1 MSQHKQG
8 LDFMQAGVLKHLWSK
23 AVEVIQQRKCH
34 IKMSDR
40 RREPEA
46 RGGWRRQKVC
56 TQEEVSPRS
65 RRDVGKWQLSQV
77 TRRIEVVMGF

>member
-1 MSQHKQG
+1 
-8 LDFMQAGVLKHLWSK
+8 MQAGVLKHLWSK

-46 RGGWRRQKVC
+46 RGDGEGRKSAHRRRF
-56 TQEEVSPRS
+56 SPRS

-77 TRRIEVVMGF
+77 TRRIEVVMVF